1 MKRNNITQYL
11 IPLLLLLLAA
21 CGKEEKIKDTPI
33 LGLGGDTWVN
43 GPIDDWLKKEFL
55 DPYNIEVK
63 YRWDPY
69 ELNYVK
75 SIVPIRE
82 EKIQPSMSSVREIW
96 IKPYVKV
103 AGESFIKKYA
113 PKQFVLAGSAEWN
126 NDGTIVLGQAE
137 GGRKI
142 VLLLLNEF
150 DPKDRPQVERML
162 HTMHH
167 EFAHILHQT
176 KLYPLE
182 WKALNPEWYTATWF
196 NNTDDI
202 AHQQGLISAYA
213 KANADED
220 FVETVSFF
228 WYTDKLTLIRWSI
241 KRVFRQK
248 PKRFLERKKPWLSI
262 ISLSNIK
269 LTLGHYSE
277 RHNQHWQPFLQSNH
291 YSSFQN

>member
-1 MKRNNITQYL
+1 MKRKNINPYL
-11 IPLLLLLLAA
+11 ILLLALFLSA
-21 CGKEEKIKDTPI
+21 CSKEEKIKQTPI

-82 EKIQPSMSSVREIW
+82 EKIQASMSSVREIW

-103 AGESFIKKYA
+103 AGDSFIKKYA

-150 DPKDRPQVERML
+150 DAKDKPQVERML

-196 NNTDDI
+196 NNTDDV

-220 FVETVSFF
+220 FVETVSFLLVYGQAHF
-228 WYTDKLTLIRWSI
+228 DAVVNKANVSAKAKAIL
-241 KRVFRQK
+241 
-248 PKRFLERKKPWLSI
+248 RKKEAMIVDYFTKQYQIDFRALQRETQSA
-262 ISLSNIK
+262 LAA
-269 LTLGHYSE
+269 
-277 RHNQHWQPFLQSNH
+277 FLAQ
-291 YSSFQN
+291 

>member
-33 LGLGGDTWVN
+33 LGLGGDTWVS

-196 NNTDDI
+196 NNTDEI

-220 FVETVSFF
+220 FVETVSFLLVYGQAHF
-228 WYTDKLTLIRWSI
+228 DSVVNKENVPAKAKAIL
-241 KRVFRQK
+241 
-248 PKRFLERKKPWLSI
+248 RKKESMVVDYFTKQYQIDFRALQRETQSA
-262 ISLSNIK
+262 LAA
-269 LTLGHYSE
+269 
-277 RHNQHWQPFLQSNH
+277 FLAE
-291 YSSFQN
+291 